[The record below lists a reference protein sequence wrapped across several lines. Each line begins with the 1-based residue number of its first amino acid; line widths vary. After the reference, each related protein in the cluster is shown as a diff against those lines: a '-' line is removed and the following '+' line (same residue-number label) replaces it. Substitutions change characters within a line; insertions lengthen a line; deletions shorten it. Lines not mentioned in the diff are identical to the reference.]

1 MPGLLY
7 ADDIVLCGESE
18 EDLREM
24 VGHFGEVCRRI
35 GLIASAY
42 NSKGIVLGGKEG
54 MRLYCVRILI
64 FVMCFGRIKYI

>member
-1 MPGLLY
+1 
-7 ADDIVLCGESE
+7 
-18 EDLREM
+18 M